1 MAETEPDW
9 LLPLRALLGSGTG
22 GDLLMF
28 GAQVAEVDRG
38 RAVVRLPV
46 TPATAGGA
54 QGGVHGG
61 VIATLVDMTLVTATI
76 TMLRRGEGRAGA
88 LAQPLE
94 RQRVAPDLER
104 LARREDAARLRLV
117 HARRDCGDRHQREP
131 DVHEVPAV
139 AATVALEQRE
149 QRGGQPRPLAAR
161 RPRAPITNSRSVT

>member
-1 MAETEPDW
+1 MADTEPDW

-76 TMLRRGEGRAGA
+76 TLLRRGEEPRGTAE
-88 LAQPLE
+88 LN
-94 RQRVAPDLER
+94 VSF
-104 LARREDAARLRLV
+104 LR
-117 HARRDCGDRHQREP
+117 
-131 DVHEVPAV
+131 PAV
-139 AATVALEQRE
+139 GAELIATCEMLKKGRSLAVGDVEVRNDRDVLVAKG
-149 QRGGQPRPLAAR
+149 RGTYAVGQ
-161 RPRAPITNSRSVT
+161 VG